1 MLLILV
7 SMQLL
12 NTMKSCIESGF
23 VISKT
28 SNLCNSVF
36 VSEPELKWL
45 KQVSEFVRTGQHNY
59 LGKVHVTGINMTQ
72 STQPLTLLHNK
83 VCNCLSKEQLIIE
96 LRKPFTF

>member
-1 MLLILV
+1 MVLILV

-23 VISKT
+23 VTSKT

-36 VSEPELKWL
+36 VSEPKWL
-45 KQVSEFVRTGQHNY
+45 KPVSEFVRTGQHNY

-72 STQPLTLLHNK
+72 STQPLTLVHNK